1 MIPAWPISRLGEAI
15 EALALKSGLPP
26 RSGEVP
32 RAPGT
37 LAEHEDLQG
46 QWIEAAAA
54 WMGFECEPLAISY
67 GDLEL
72 KLRTAGPAL
81 LRLPDRSFIALLD
94 GCRVLAP
101 DLSVHRVKP
110 RALGALLTRGLE
122 APLATEV
129 ESFLDEAGVPRRR
142 RAKVRSAI
150 FAERLSG
157 AQLGPCWSLRMPPG
171 TNSWRAAQ
179 NAGLLWRL
187 SLLIGAHVTEY
198 ALWILSW
205 WLVGEGALQG
215 RFDFGWLT
223 AWALLLLTLVPLRA
237 LTTWLQGLVALTA
250 GGLLKERLLA
260 GALRLEPDEVR
271 HEGAGQLLG
280 RVIESE
286 ALESLALSGGFLA
299 LMAVVELV
307 IGAVVLA
314 LGAGGTPH
322 AILLL
327 LWTTLT
333 AALAWRYFRKN
344 REWTIGRL
352 GMTHELV
359 ESMVG
364 HRTRLAQE
372 VRERWH
378 DGEDQA
384 LERYLTSSREVD
396 RAAVWLTA
404 LVPQGWL
411 IVGMLGLAPAFVSGS
426 SSPAG
431 LAIGIGGVL
440 LAWRALK
447 SLTTGLW
454 NLAGAAIAWNQVAPL
469 FRAAARPQAHGSPD
483 LALSTRRGENASLIE
498 AQDIVFRYK
507 GRTEPVLRGCNLR
520 VAAGDRLV
528 LEGPSGSGKST
539 FGSLLA
545 GLRTPDSGLLVAGG
559 LDRRTLGFE
568 GWRRMVA
575 CAPQFHENHV
585 LCGPFAFNLLM
596 GRRGLLGDKDVEEAE
611 VICRELG
618 LGELLERMPGGIM
631 QMVGETGWQLSH
643 GERSR
648 LFMARALL
656 QGAKLIVLDESFAA
670 LDPANLRLA
679 LDCISRRAPA
689 VLVIAHR

>member
-1 MIPAWPISRLGEAI
+1 MIPTWPISRLGEAI
-15 EALALKSGLPP
+15 DALARRNGLPAT
-26 RSGEVP
+26 SGEIP
-32 RAPGT
+32 RAPST
-37 LAEHEDLQG
+37 LAEHEDLQS

-54 WMGFECEPLAISY
+54 SMGFESEPLALFY
-67 GDLEL
+67 GDLAPT
-72 KLRTAGPAL
+72 LRSVGPAL
-81 LRLPDRSFIALLD
+81 LRLPDHSFIALLES
-94 GCRVLAP
+94 GRVLAQ
-101 DLSVHRVKP
+101 DLSVHRVKAAAL
-110 RALGALLTRGLE
+110 RALLAHGLE
-122 APLATEV
+122 APHAAEV
-129 ESFLDEAGVPRRR
+129 ETLLDEAEVPGRR
-142 RAKVRSAI
+142 RAKVRAAI
-150 FAERLSG
+150 FHERLSA

-179 NAGLLWRL
+179 NAGLPARIT
-187 SLLIGAHVTEY
+187 LLVGAHVTEY
-198 ALWILSW
+198 GLWVLSW
-205 WLVGEGALQG
+205 WLVGEAALQG

-237 LTTWLQGLVALTA
+237 VTTWLQGSIALTA

-271 HEGAGQLLG
+271 REGAGQLLG

-299 LMAVVELV
+299 LMAAVELV
-307 IGAVVLA
+307 IGAVVLTF
-314 LGAGGTPH
+314 GAGGAPH

-327 LWTTLT
+327 IWTVLSGV
-333 AALAWRYFRKN
+333 LSWRYFRKS
-344 REWTIGRL
+344 REWTVGRL
-352 GMTHELV
+352 WMTHDLV

-364 HRTRLAQE
+364 HRTRLAQAG
-372 VRERWH
+372 RERWH

-384 LERYLTSSREVD
+384 LERYLISSRAVD

-404 LVPQGWL
+404 VVPQGWL

-469 FRAAARPQAHGSPD
+469 FRAAARPQTHGSPD
-483 LALSTRRGENASLIE
+483 LVLSTLRRGSPSTME
-498 AQDIVFRYK
+498 AQDIVFRYE

-520 VAAGDRLV
+520 VAAGDRVV
-528 LEGPSGSGKST
+528 LAGASGSGKST
-539 FGSLLA
+539 LGSILA
-545 GLRTPDSGLLVAGG
+545 GLRTPDSGLLIAGG

-611 VICRELG
+611 AICRELG
-618 LGELLERMPGGIM
+618 LGELLERMPGGMM

-643 GERSR
+643 GEQSR

-656 QGAKLIVLDESFAA
+656 QGSQLIVLDESFAA
-670 LDPANLRLA
+670 LDPENLRLA
-679 LDCISRRAPA
+679 LNCICSRAPA
-689 VLVIAHR
+689 ALAIGHR